1 MDSTLN
7 IAASGLEAGATLL
20 NAAADNTAN
29 AVSLNYR
36 AVQVDLYAQA
46 GGGVEAGR
54 VISNP
59 VPNADLDPVA
69 LAMEYRRA
77 EFLYDANAAVI
88 ATDEQMF
95 GSLINILDNQP
106 PEPPG

>member
-1 MDSTLN
+1 MDSALN
-7 IAASGLEAGATLL
+7 IAASGLDAATTLL
-20 NAAADNTAN
+20 NVAAENTAN
-29 AVSLNYR
+29 VNTLNYR
-36 AVQVDLYAQA
+36 TLQVDLMAQA
-46 GGGVEAGR
+46 GGGVEPGR
-54 VISNP
+54 VIANP

-88 ATDEQMF
+88 AADEQMF

-106 PEPPG
+106 PSPPG